1 MLIIGNGTV
10 LTFDKDSRVISN
22 GGVVIEEENV
32 VAIGETEKLIS
43 KYPEA

>member
-10 LTFDKDSRVISN
+10 LTFDKDSRVIYN

-32 VAIGETEKLIS
+32 VAIGKTEK
-43 KYPEA
+43 